1 MKNKNNGLFQEFV
14 LEFEAKDKLFKEY
27 SSQFRA
33 RLITIEKDASELV
46 GTMFYYGK
54 IKILL
59 KDLYL
64 NAIRDELVKYEG
76 VYSSDSFF
84 ILVVKIKNEN
94 INGLKDVE
102 RIFKEVFCKKDKHPE
117 AQTKVNLSIDF
128 FTDINGTTV
137 EDNGNISKSINLLKK
152 IEEKNE

>member
-1 MKNKNNGLFQEFV
+1 
-14 LEFEAKDKLFKEY
+14 
-27 SSQFRA
+27 
-33 RLITIEKDASELV
+33 
-46 GTMFYYGK
+46 MFYYGK